1 MQVNENPVSFVTLL
15 KRLAGYLSGDSL
27 NYLLG
32 FVIYAWLIRCLTNEQ
47 YGYLS
52 VATSIYQPLLVV
64 VALGLDLIGP
74 RVLAQHP
81 GDLAYVVARVQSLRV
96 RFALFIC
103 LPVMLV
109 VARGYLHQ
117 PQVAVVLLAGF
128 CMVLARAFDISYVA
142 IALAKPKP
150 LVYSRAFGLLVYLVV
165 LLTMRNVIARNVWAI
180 PVLNAAGVMAGRLLL
195 MRWMRLQTFVPVAR
209 PSESSRLV
217 TWRLFLSGARTGI
230 GQLVLF
236 SCQTLDVVLLNR
248 YVDAGAVG
256 QYAMAS
262 RLFIFGMAVLTC
274 VLNAFLP
281 ELIASMSQ
289 RSFWHRQYKFVVTSA
304 GAGVLGALAFYFVGA
319 PIAELLGGRPLHL
332 LHLITPI
339 YALVFLATS
348 VANPFVSLL
357 PSLQLET
364 EYLAGVILGGL
375 SIFGSDLMLIPRFGV
390 SGAAWGQLVGVV
402 ALGTY
407 SAYLVRERVLQKDAF
422 PLANAQAVASA

>member
-1 MQVNENPVSFVTLL
+1 MQIDQNPVSFVTLL
-15 KRLAGYLSGDSL
+15 KRLVGYLSGDSL

-96 RFALFIC
+96 RFALFVC

-109 VARGYLHQ
+109 IARGYLHQ

-165 LLTMRNVIARNVWAI
+165 LLALRNVIAQHVWAI

-195 MRWMRLQTFVPVAR
+195 MRWMRLQALGPVAR
-209 PSESSRLV
+209 SSESSRLV

-256 QYAMAS
+256 QYAMVS
-262 RLFIFGMAVLTC
+262 RLYIFGTAVLTC

-281 ELIASMSQ
+281 ELIASMSH
-289 RSFWHRQYKFVVTSA
+289 RSFWHRQYRFTITSA
-304 GAGVLGALAFYFVGA
+304 GVGVLGALAFYFVGA

-332 LHLITPI
+332 LHLITPV
-339 YALVFLATS
+339 YALVFLSAS

-364 EYLAGVILGGL
+364 EYLAGVVLGGL
-375 SIFGSDLMLIPRFGV
+375 TIFGSDLLLIPRFGV
-390 SGAAWGQLVGVV
+390 SGAAWGQLVGAV

-407 SAYLVRERVLQKDAF
+407 SVYLVRGRVLQKDAF
-422 PLANAQAVASA
+422 PLVSAQAVASA